1 MLLGKFTIKN
11 AESAENFLDF
21 LAVQMAVVLA
31 TTRKRETAQIK
42 ERSK

>member
-11 AESAENFLDF
+11 AECAENFLDF
-21 LAVQMAVVLA
+21 STVQMAVVLP

-42 ERSK
+42 EQSK